1 MFFRSFWSR
10 VLTIQTPGSNCPR
23 ERPMAEA
30 WRMRHISGVRRS
42 IFRSALARDS
52 VMNRGWMRRAGI
64 AVFLA
69 MLSLMGACE
78 RPPEATSSS
87 AGDSR
92 KMPFDR
98 QPRRGGVSPT
108 RAWVPSATK
117 LPEGTTITVRLQS
130 ALSSVSAHAGDTFI
144 AALDEPVVI
153 EGQTVIASGTPAT
166 VRVLE
171 AKNSN
176 SSVEPGYLRIVL
188 VTLKVGDRPI
198 MIETSS
204 IFAKGGPREEPNT
217 ASPAGSGSA
226 HEDIVFDAGR
236 RLTFRIAQTVDLQN
250 SDLQDSTVH

>member
-1 MFFRSFWSR
+1 
-10 VLTIQTPGSNCPR
+10 
-23 ERPMAEA
+23 
-30 WRMRHISGVRRS
+30 MRHISGVRRS

-64 AVFLA
+64 ALFLA

-87 AGDSR
+87 AGESD

-108 RAWVPSATK
+108 QAWVPSAMK

-130 ALSSVSAHAGDTFI
+130 ALSSASAHAGDTLG
-144 AALDEPVVI
+144 ATLDEPVVI

-188 VTLKVGDRPI
+188 VTLNVGDRPI

-250 SDLQDSTVH
+250 SDLQDSTIH

>member
-1 MFFRSFWSR
+1 
-10 VLTIQTPGSNCPR
+10 
-23 ERPMAEA
+23 
-30 WRMRHISGVRRS
+30 MRHISGVWRS
-42 IFRSALARDS
+42 IFRHALVRDS
-52 VMNRGWMRRAGI
+52 VTNRAWVRRAGI
-64 AVFLA
+64 ALFLA
-69 MLSLMGACE
+69 MLSLVGACE
-78 RPPEATSSS
+78 HPPEATSSS
-87 AGDSR
+87 GGESE

-108 RAWVPSATK
+108 QAWVPSATK

-130 ALSSVSAHAGDTFI
+130 ALSSASAHAGDTLS
-144 AALDEPVVI
+144 ATLDEPVVI
-153 EGQTVIASGTPAT
+153 EGQTVIASGVPAT

-176 SSVEPGYLRIVL
+176 SSIEPGYLRIVL

-204 IFAKGGPREEPNT
+204 IFAKGGPREDPNT
-217 ASPAGSGSA
+217 ASPASSGSA
-226 HEDIVFDAGR
+226 PQDIVFDAGR

>member
-1 MFFRSFWSR
+1 
-10 VLTIQTPGSNCPR
+10 
-23 ERPMAEA
+23 
-30 WRMRHISGVRRS
+30 MRHLSGVRRS
-42 IFRSALARDS
+42 LFRRSLLRDS
-52 VMNRGWMRRAGI
+52 VMNRARVRRAGI
-64 AVFLA
+64 ALFLA

-87 AGDSR
+87 AGESG

-108 RAWVPSATK
+108 QAWVPSATK

-130 ALSSVSAHAGDTFI
+130 ALSSASAHAGDTI
-144 AALDEPVVI
+144 GATLDEPVVI
-153 EGQTVIASGTPAT
+153 EGQTVIASGTPGT

-176 SSVEPGYLRIVL
+176 SSVEAGYLRIVL

-204 IFAKGGPREEPNT
+204 IFAKGGPREQPNT
-217 ASPAGSGSA
+217 ASAAVSGSA

-236 RLTFRIAQTVDLQN
+236 RLTFRIAQTVDLQK
-250 SDLQDSTVH
+250 SDLQDSTIH

>member
-1 MFFRSFWSR
+1 
-10 VLTIQTPGSNCPR
+10 
-23 ERPMAEA
+23 
-30 WRMRHISGVRRS
+30 MRHIRGARRS
-42 IFRSALARDS
+42 IFRRALVRNS
-52 VMNRGWMRRAGI
+52 VTNCAWVRRAGI
-64 AVFLA
+64 ALFLA
-69 MLSLMGACE
+69 MLSLVGACE
-78 RPPEATSSS
+78 HPPEATSSS
-87 AGDSR
+87 GGESE

-108 RAWVPSATK
+108 QAWVPSATK

-130 ALSSVSAHAGDTFI
+130 ALSSASAHAGDTLS
-144 AALDEPVVI
+144 ATLDEPVVI

-176 SSVEPGYLRIVL
+176 SSIEPGYLRIVL

-204 IFAKGGPREEPNT
+204 IFAKGGPREDPNT

-226 HEDIVFDAGR
+226 PQDIVFDAGR

-250 SDLQDSTVH
+250 SDPQDSTVH